1 MAGKVSHISN
11 KPTGAISLYNPD
23 NDEWYVATCDAN
35 GVMQIQGLV
44 SGQIAIETGHG
55 KTLEDPAY
63 GTISTA
69 TTTAA
74 IAAGGS
80 GIKTYIYGIR
90 ITGLSATKQT
100 LTVKSGSTVLDSVDI
115 QSTGDDLRGFVDVQ
129 VTNSWI
135 YQTAANEA
143 FNITSSAAVV
153 VKYKLNYW
161 QE

>member
-44 SGQIAIETGHG
+44 SGQIAIEVGHG
-55 KTLEDPAY
+55 KTLLVAS
-63 GTISTA
+63 GTIASA

-74 IAAGGS
+74 IAAGGA
-80 GIKTYIYGIR
+80 GIKTYVFGYK
-90 ITGLSATKQT
+90 ITGVSASVNRVT
-100 LTVKSGSTVLDSVDI
+100 LKDDTTQKDIVDI
-115 QSTGDDLRGFVDVQ
+115 QSVGDALCGINPMVSPPAYIF
-129 VTNSWI
+129 
-135 YQTAANEA
+135 ANA
-143 FNITSSAAVV
+143 VANKAVNIVTSSAESVD
-153 VKYKLNYW
+153 YQILYW

>member
-23 NDEWYVATCDAN
+23 NGEWYVATCDIN

-55 KTLEDPAY
+55 KTLLTASS
-63 GTISTA
+63 TIASA
-69 TTTAA
+69 TTTAT

-80 GIKTYIYGIR
+80 GIVTYVYGVK
-90 ITGLSATKQT
+90 ITGVSAAINRVTIKKGTTQ
-100 LTVKSGSTVLDSVDI
+100 VDI
-115 QSTGDDLRGFVDVQ
+115 ANIQSIGDATCGYSQIVEPDGYIFA
-129 VTNSWI
+129 
-135 YQTAANEA
+135 TAASEA
-143 FNITSSAAVV
+143 VNIVTSSAESID
-153 VKYKLNYW
+153 YQLLYW